1 MVDDMLSISESGY
14 KTNRL
19 NAFINAKTAVKR
31 LQFGPDKC
39 HIMHVGNNIPG
50 YKKTKLFV
58 DGWEMKEIQDKSTGE
73 VEDHESFK
81 GDCIIEESN
90 TEKYLGQIISSDGTN
105 ETNVKNRSNKGAGM
119 INIIESILKNV
130 PGGRF
135 HFEIAIILRN
145 SYIISSILS
154 CSGMM

>member
-1 MVDDMLSISESGY
+1 MVDGFCKESLAEELEPYHYKGKVLVPLLGMVDDMLSISESGY

-105 ETNVKNRSNKGAGM
+105 ATNVKK
-119 INIIESILKNV
+119 
-130 PGGRF
+130 
-135 HFEIAIILRN
+135 
-145 SYIISSILS
+145 
-154 CSGMM
+154 